1 MPRILHCRCGDRIG
15 GGDAPALDRA
25 SRAHDATKHAENAVS
40 AERRED
46 PGQAILR
53 TGGRTGDRAADADR
67 RERR

>member
-1 MPRILHCRCGDRIG
+1 MPRILNRRCGDRIG
-15 GGDAPALDRA
+15 GGDAPALARA
-25 SRAHDATKHAENAVS
+25 SRAHHATKHSEIAVS

-53 TGGRTGDRAADADR
+53 TGGRTGDRSGADR